1 MKAPTLIIFLLLLTA
16 VSARADGVEQI
27 SSSIVNY
34 SHFPLA
40 PMDGEDLTVTA
51 SISVLPPDFNN
62 LTLVYSVDNG
72 GSVRVVMDSLGG
84 TQYSGVIPGQTDGS
98 IIRYYIELYY
108 GDALQDRKPTD
119 YEVVVEVG
127 VQGPV
132 HVIVN
137 PGVPQ
142 GLPKGNYSLS
152 DSDGSI
158 FLNISITAS
167 IELNLTLTDRDIAP
181 EIPGNTLISD
191 LFSIEVNDSDAI
203 STAEILIPY
212 DEMVLDDLGVIET
225 GLVLLTRET
234 PTSDWEVY
242 PSTLFLDE
250 NIVVANVSHFSEW
263 AVGTKSAALR
273 ILDMEYDEKVDLATS
288 EQIEVTVSN
297 IGNTLA
303 ENVSTRVFLPDG
315 LLLTNESDTLTT
327 SELRPLQNLTVSW
340 SFFADKGGFYTI
352 VVVSDGVNTDEEIV
366 EIVIEVGEGISEDPA
381 GVSSS
386 SEGSNTNSV
395 DVSFVVPPISLVLLD
410 IILRKGRKTNNKRN
424 C

>member
-1 MKAPTLIIFLLLLTA
+1 MKAPTLIIFLLLLTIA
-16 VSARADGVEQI
+16 PARADSIAQI

-40 PMDGEDLTVTA
+40 PSDGEDLTVTA
-51 SISVLPPDFNN
+51 SISVLPPDFDN

-108 GDALQDRKPTD
+108 GGALQDRKPTD
-119 YEVVVEVG
+119 YEVEVVVG
-127 VQGPV
+127 VQGPI

-142 GLPKGNYSLS
+142 DLPKGNYSLS
-152 DSDGSI
+152 DADGSI

-167 IELNLTLTDRDIAP
+167 VELNLTLTDRDLAP
-181 EIPGNTLISD
+181 EIPGNALISD
-191 LFSIEVNDSDAI
+191 LFSIEVNNSDAI
-203 STAEILIPY
+203 SNAEILIPY
-212 DEMVLDDLGVIET
+212 DETVLDDLGAIEA
-225 GLVLLTRET
+225 GLILLTREDS
-234 PTSDWEVY
+234 TSDWEVY

-250 NIVVANVSHFSEW
+250 NIVVANISHFSEW
-263 AVGTKSAALR
+263 AVGTKSATLR
-273 ILDMEYDEKVDLATS
+273 ILDMEYDETVDLDTS
-288 EQIEVTVSN
+288 ELIEVTVSN

-340 SFFADKGGFYTI
+340 SFFADKDGFYTI
-352 VVVSDGVNTDEEIV
+352 VVVSDGANTDEEIV
-366 EIVIEVGEGISEDPA
+366 EIIIEVGDGISDDL
-381 GVSSS
+381 VDSSS
-386 SEGSNTNSV
+386 PSGESNTNSANA
-395 DVSFVVPPISLVLLD
+395 SFTVPLISLILLD
-410 IILRKGRKTNNKRN
+410 IILRTGRKMNNTWN
-424 C
+424 L